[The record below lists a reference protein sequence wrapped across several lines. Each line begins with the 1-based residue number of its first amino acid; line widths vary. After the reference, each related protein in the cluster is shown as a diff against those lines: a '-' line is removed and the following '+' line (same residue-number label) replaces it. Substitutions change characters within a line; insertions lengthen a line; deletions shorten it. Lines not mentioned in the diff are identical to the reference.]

1 MDRSAWPIGPWIDP
15 RIGPLSV
22 LWTTATGRVVAVVV
36 VVDNATL
43 GVVTVAADGISGTT
57 GISVHKVVVVV
68 VAAADI
74 VSSRAADIIRSVI
87 RIMGVVVVR
96 MARANSRRPRHS
108 RWCRRNL

>member
-1 MDRSAWPIGPWIDP
+1 MDRSAWPIGPRIGP

-22 LWTTATGRVVAVVV
+22 LWTTATGRVGAVV

-57 GISVHKVVVVV
+57 GISVHKVVVVVV

-96 MARANSRRPRHS
+96 MARANSRRPRRS
-108 RWCRRNL
+108 RWCRRSR

>member
-1 MDRSAWPIGPWIDP
+1 MDRSAWPIGPWIGP

-22 LWTTATGRVVAVVV
+22 LWTTATGRVVAVV

-57 GISVHKVVVVV
+57 GISVHKVVV

-96 MARANSRRPRHS
+96 MARANSRRPRRS
-108 RWCRRNL
+108 RWCRRSR